1 VEAATARRK
10 RTASFAMDLNPIK
23 VLLGRL
29 GERAV
34 EDVDHTKRTKLMSR
48 GA

>member
-10 RTASFAMDLNPIK
+10 RMASLAMDLNPIK

-29 GERAV
+29 GDE
-34 EDVDHTKRTKLMSR
+34 
-48 GA
+48 